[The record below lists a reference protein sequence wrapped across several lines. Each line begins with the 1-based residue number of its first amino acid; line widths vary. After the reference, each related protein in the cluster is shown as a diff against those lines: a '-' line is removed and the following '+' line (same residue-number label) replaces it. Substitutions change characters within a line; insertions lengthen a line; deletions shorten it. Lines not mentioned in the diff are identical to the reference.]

1 MQKCARSHLVPKFL
15 VIPRK
20 VAHGPHPMVQDGIG
34 YGKLEGE
41 QNDGVGGC
49 QGLDCATDVATKSY
63 VGSPEGAYV

>member
-1 MQKCARSHLVPKFL
+1 M
-15 VIPRK
+15 IPRK